1 MQFNIGNDK
10 FMVRQMSGL
19 DQIEVVS
26 RLMSVGE
33 ALKEIL
39 PKAMEFAFSEKGA
52 KALAEGAAPTD
63 PAAAAVDMANPL
75 KAEATI
81 KKAEALWGLVG
92 PVAKAIAKMSSE
104 DKAFVI
110 KTCMKLIDKA
120 EEGDRGWSPIYDP
133 DSDRF
138 MFREYA
144 NDGAFQLTA
153 TLRVIGASMGPFFR
167 TFLQGFGRL

>member
-1 MQFNIGNDK
+1 MKFTIGNDK

-52 KALAEGAAPTD
+52 KALAESADPVTDAAPAD
-63 PAAAAVDMANPL
+63 SSL

-110 KTCMKLIDKA
+110 TTCMKLIDKA
-120 EEGDRGWSPIYDP
+120 EDGDRGWSPIYDP

-138 MFREYA
+138 MYREYA
-144 NDGAFQLTA
+144 TDGAFQLTA

-167 TFLQGFGRL
+167 TFLQGFGGL

>member
-1 MQFNIGNDK
+1 MQFTIGDEK
-10 FMVRQMSGL
+10 FTARQMNGL

-52 KALAEGAAPTD
+52 KALEESAAP
-63 PAAAAVDMANPL
+63 AADGSNPL
-75 KAEATI
+75 KVEATI

-104 DKAFVI
+104 DKQFVI
-110 KTCMKLIDKA
+110 KTCMKLIDRA
-120 EEGDRGWSPIYDP
+120 EDGDRGWSPIYDA
-133 DSDRF
+133 DADRF

>member
-1 MQFNIGNDK
+1 MQFTIGDEK
-10 FMVRQMSGL
+10 FTARQMNGL

-52 KALAEGAAPTD
+52 KALEESAAP
-63 PAAAAVDMANPL
+63 AAPDASNPL
-75 KAEATI
+75 KVEATI

-104 DKAFVI
+104 DKQFVI
-110 KTCMKLIDKA
+110 KTCMKLIDRA
-120 EEGDRGWSPIYDP
+120 EEGDRGWSPIYDA
-133 DSDRF
+133 DADRF